1 MSAEVRRVVILGVL
15 ACLLGG
21 YTYGTTPEKKT
32 LGAGTEGKTEKAVL
46 DFTLERVTRIALLF
60 EGQRIECQRAT
71 DGWKQTATGTH
82 IPPDAIE
89 DFLTNLKKLINL
101 GVVEGIGTQLS
112 EYGLQP
118 PTAQITLQ
126 VEGEGTRTLTLGKHN
141 PVQTSLYAQINE
153 SPEVVL
159 VGAVVLW
166 DVRKLVTVA
175 SNAAG

>member
-21 YTYGTTPEKKT
+21 YTYGTAPEKKT
-32 LGAGTEGKTEKAVL
+32 LERKTEKAVL
-46 DFTLERVTRIALLF
+46 DFTLESVTRIALLF
-60 EGQRIECQRAT
+60 EGRRIECQRAT

-101 GVVEGIGTQLS
+101 GAVEGVGTQLS

-166 DVRKLVTVA
+166 DMRKLVTAA

>member
-21 YTYGTTPEKKT
+21 YTYVTTPEKKT
-32 LGAGTEGKTEKAVL
+32 LGAGTERTTEKTVL
-46 DFTLERVTRIALLF
+46 DFTLERVTHIALLF
-60 EGQRIECQRAT
+60 EGQRLECQRAT
-71 DGWKQTATGTH
+71 DGWKQTITGAR

-101 GVVEGIGTQLS
+101 GAVEGVETQLS

-166 DVRKLVTVA
+166 DMRKLVTAA

>member
-21 YTYGTTPEKKT
+21 YTYITTPEKKT
-32 LGAGTEGKTEKAVL
+32 LGAGTGRKTDKTVL
-46 DFTLERVTRIALLF
+46 EFTPERVTHIALLF
-60 EGQRIECQRAT
+60 ESQRVECQRTT
-71 DGWKQTATGTH
+71 DGWKQTATGAR

-101 GVVEGIGTQLS
+101 GAVEGAGTQLS

-126 VEGEGTRTLTLGKHN
+126 VEGEGMRTLTLGKHN

-153 SPEVVL
+153 SSEVVL

-166 DVRKLVTVA
+166 DMRKLVTA
-175 SNAAG
+175 ANNAAG

>member
-21 YTYGTTPEKKT
+21 YTYVTTPEKKT
-32 LGAGTEGKTEKAVL
+32 LERKTEKAVL

-101 GVVEGIGTQLS
+101 GAVEGVGTQLS

-153 SPEVVL
+153 SSDVVL
-159 VGAVVLW
+159 VGAVVMW
-166 DVRKLVTVA
+166 DMRKLVTA
-175 SNAAG
+175 ANNATAAG